1 METANQKC
9 KDSTFNEKQ
18 CKGPTGPVLA
28 IPAHKPVPSCKADR
42 ESDCPCSGLDRV
54 EADLGLNGG
63 TPNKIFASQVAKDI
77 TPAEAAAMIEAN
89 EGNGSLVFL
98 DVSTGRE
105 YRKWH
110 IENAININ
118 IFSLK
123 FSENLNKLDKE
134 KTYLVYC
141 KMGARSSAAQKV
153 MIKQG
158 FQKVFNIVGGRDRW
172 RLEKLPYGS
181 ELAGHARVRTC
192 PVLMTINAVARLRG
206 NLKGLLGSSR
216 STGEVANH

>member
-1 METANQKC
+1 
-9 KDSTFNEKQ
+9 
-18 CKGPTGPVLA
+18 
-28 IPAHKPVPSCKADR
+28 
-42 ESDCPCSGLDRV
+42 V

-63 TPNKIFASQVAKDI
+63 TPNKIVASQVAKDI

-110 IENAININ
+110 LENAININ

-123 FSENLNKLDKE
+123 FSENLNKLDKQ

-141 KMGARSSAAQKV
+141 KMGGRSSAAQKV

-181 ELAGHARVRTC
+181 GPASHARVRTC
-192 PVLMTINAVARLRG
+192 PVLMTINAVARLRA
-206 NLKGLLGSSR
+206 NLKGLLGSLR
-216 STGEVANH
+216 STGEVTNH